1 MSRLPQLNL
10 AGEMRGRMVQAVIF
24 DLDGTLVDT
33 SQDHIAAWKQALSES
48 GVKKSHREIQ
58 REFGK
63 TSDDIA
69 QILLPSR
76 IKRNARTVAERKDH
90 LFLEMGYESAEAIP
104 GARKTLSALKGKGM
118 KIAVCS
124 SNPRITVE
132 RLLKRFR
139 LIRLVDVYVSMDE
152 VRRGKPAPDI
162 LLLAARMMGLQ
173 PSSILVVGDS
183 VYDMAAG
190 KSAGM
195 RTAGVASGASSFD
208 QLEGE
213 HPDFLLRD
221 ITQLIPLIDK
231 RSYARKHS
239 DSEVR

>member
-1 MSRLPQLNL
+1 
-10 AGEMRGRMVQAVIF
+10 MRREEVRAVIF

-33 SQDHIAAWKQALSES
+33 SQGHIAAWKQALSES
-48 GVKKSHREIQ
+48 GVKKSQREIW

-63 TSDDIA
+63 TSEEIA
-69 QILLPSR
+69 RILLPSR
-76 IKRNARTVAERKDH
+76 IKRNARTVAKRKDH

-104 GARKTLSALKGKGM
+104 GAKKTLSSLRGKGM

-162 LLLAARMMGLQ
+162 LLLAARRMELQ

-183 VYDMAAG
+183 VYDVAAG

-195 RTAGVASGASSFD
+195 RTAGVASGASSSDELED
-208 QLEGE
+208 Q
-213 HPDFLLRD
+213 HPDFLLHR
-221 ITQLIPLIDK
+221 ITEVIPLIDK
-231 RSYARKHS
+231 LSYASKHS
-239 DSEVR
+239 NSVR